1 MSGTNNPPAGSI
13 VIVTGGTRG
22 IGRHVVKRLHADGYG
37 ILFTHS
43 NSERDA
49 QSLEEEFDVPDQPC
63 RGLRVDVSSSDA
75 PQRIFD
81 TAESLGLVTGLVNN
95 AGITGRLGGLCDL
108 TDSDLDRV
116 IAVNLA
122 APIRLCREAARRW
135 AGRQHQSTIINI
147 SSVAAR
153 TGSPNEY
160 VAYAATKAALE
171 TFTLGL
177 ARELAPSNIYVN
189 AVAPG
194 TIDTTIHA
202 RAGEPGRAQRVAE
215 RIPLKRPGQPEEVA
229 EAVAWL
235 LSGKT
240 TYITGTVLGVTGGL

>member
-1 MSGTNNPPAGSI
+1 MKDTKCPPAGSM

-22 IGRHVVKRLHADGYG
+22 IGMHIVKRLHAEGYG

-43 NSERDA
+43 NSDCEA
-49 QSLEEEFDVPDQPC
+49 QALEKAFDGAGVPC
-63 RGLRVDVSSSDA
+63 CGLRVDVSSSDA
-75 PQRIFD
+75 PRRIFEK
-81 TAESLGLVTGLVNN
+81 AESLGLVTGLVNN
-95 AGITGRLGGLCDL
+95 AGITGRLGNLSDL
-108 TDSDLDRV
+108 TDSDLDNV

-122 APIRLCREAARRW
+122 APIRLCREAAKRW
-135 AGRQHQSTIINI
+135 AGREYRSTIINI

-160 VAYAATKAALE
+160 VAYAATKGGLE
-171 TFTLGL
+171 TFTIGL
-177 ARELAPSNIYVN
+177 ARELASSGIYVN

-202 RAGEPGRAQRVAE
+202 RAGEPGRAKRVAE
-215 RIPLKRPGQPEEVA
+215 RIPLKRPGRPEEVA

-235 LSGKT
+235 LSDKAS
-240 TYITGTVLGVTGGL
+240 YITGSVLGVTGGL